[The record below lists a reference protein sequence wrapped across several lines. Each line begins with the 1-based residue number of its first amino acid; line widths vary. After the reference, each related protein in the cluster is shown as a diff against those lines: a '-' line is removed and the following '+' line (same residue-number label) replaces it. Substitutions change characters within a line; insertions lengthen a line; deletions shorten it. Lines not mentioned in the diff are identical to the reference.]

1 MTGTLAVALAARK
14 IPTQPDRLDSEV
26 EGYFENV
33 DGKPLITRIKVHYTV
48 RVPKG
53 KREEAVRAIE
63 VHERGCPASQSVQRG
78 IKIEWDGEVAE
89 EG

>member
-14 IPTQPDRLDSEV
+14 IPTQPDRLNSEV

-33 DGKPLITRIKVHYTV
+33 DGKPLITRIKVHYKV
-48 RVPKG
+48 RVPRG
-53 KREEAVRAIE
+53 KRDEALRAIE

-89 EG
+89 DA